1 MSKDRA
7 ITKTKMNSRMT
18 KKKKLETNIENKPE
32 INTRQLNKSD
42 SYMEFNQP
50 EIKINLS
57 QQIKTIRDLS
67 KVAKFN
73 KVDFNQPDFMI

>member
-57 QQIKTIRDLS
+57 Q
-67 KVAKFN
+67 
-73 KVDFNQPDFMI
+73 

>member
-1 MSKDRA
+1 
-7 ITKTKMNSRMT
+7 MT

-57 QQIKTIRDLS
+57 Q
-67 KVAKFN
+67 
-73 KVDFNQPDFMI
+73 

>member
-32 INTRQLNKSD
+32 INTRQLNKSN

-57 QQIKTIRDLS
+57 QQIKTTRDLS

-73 KVDFNQPDFMI
+73 KVDFNQPDFTI

>member
-1 MSKDRA
+1 
-7 ITKTKMNSRMT
+7 MT

-32 INTRQLNKSD
+32 INTRQLNKSN

-57 QQIKTIRDLS
+57 QQIKTTRDLS

-73 KVDFNQPDFMI
+73 KVDFNQPDFTI

>member
-1 MSKDRA
+1 MLKDRA

-18 KKKKLETNIENKPE
+18 KKKLETNIENKPE

-57 QQIKTIRDLS
+57 Q
-67 KVAKFN
+67 
-73 KVDFNQPDFMI
+73 

>member
-1 MSKDRA
+1 
-7 ITKTKMNSRMT
+7 MNSRMT

-42 SYMEFNQP
+42 FYMEFNQS

-57 QQIKTIRDLS
+57 Q
-67 KVAKFN
+67 
-73 KVDFNQPDFMI
+73 